1 MRVECVRLMV
11 VRHALLV
18 TALVA
23 AALAPTLAWAAP
35 ARPSPVWVTLGTNS
49 GPILNPRRSE
59 PSNLLRSG
67 DQNILVDVGSGAVE
81 QLNKVGCSLVEVQTV
96 IISHLH
102 FDHTSGLFAL
112 LSLRY
117 QAATPGVLIIYGPP
131 GTQATVDALTDAM
144 LPAMESLGAMRPTSG
159 SSPRGTVRVIEIA
172 DGAKFTVGN
181 VRVSAAVN
189 THYSFPT
196 GSPAASRNLSFAY
209 RFDMP
214 GRSIV
219 YTGDTGPSASVERL
233 AKDADLLISEI
244 GVDPEMAAKFLRV
257 QKPDLPPAAR
267 AALEDHFRKEH
278 LSPVNAG
285 LMAQR
290 AGVKAVVYTHDPVPA
305 QMTESVR
312 REVAQNY
319 SGPITFANDLD
330 EF

>member
-1 MRVECVRLMV
+1 MRAECIRLVIVR
-11 VRHALLV
+11 RALLF

-23 AALAPTLAWAAP
+23 GASTPTLARAAP
-35 ARPSPVWVTLGTNS
+35 AGPLAVWVTLGTNS

-59 PSNLLRSG
+59 PSNLLRIG

-81 QLNKVGCSLVEVQTV
+81 QLNKIKCSLADVQTV

-117 QAATPGVLIIYGPP
+117 QSATPGVLVIYGPP
-131 GTQATVDALTDAM
+131 GTRATVNALTDAM
-144 LPAMESLGAMRPTSG
+144 LPAMESLGAMHPTSG
-159 SSPRGTVRVIEIA
+159 SSPANTVRVIEIA
-172 DGAKFTVGN
+172 DGAKFTVGK

-196 GSPAASRNLSFAY
+196 GSPAAARNLSFAY
-209 RFDMP
+209 RFDTP
-214 GRSIV
+214 GRSIA
-219 YTGDTGPSASVERL
+219 YTGDTGPSTSVERL
-233 AKDADLLISEI
+233 AKGADLLVSEI
-244 GVDPEMAAKFLRV
+244 GVDPEVAAKFLRI

-285 LMAQR
+285 LMAQH
-290 AGVKAVVYTHDPVPA
+290 AGVKAVVFTHDPVPA